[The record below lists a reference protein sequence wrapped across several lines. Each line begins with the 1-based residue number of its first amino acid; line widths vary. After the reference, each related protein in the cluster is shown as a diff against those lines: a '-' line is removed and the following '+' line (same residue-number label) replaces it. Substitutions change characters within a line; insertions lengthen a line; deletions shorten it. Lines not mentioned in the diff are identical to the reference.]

1 MKVDNFLCDVTCK
14 SLNSMSISSS
24 LVVIFVCIAKKSSK
38 YFSFNLILFVF
49 SNKGMY
55 LVIMHFKHCSILPH
69 HWVHI

>member
-38 YFSFNLILFVF
+38 YFSFNLILFF
-49 SNKGMY
+49 FQIKEC
-55 LVIMHFKHCSILPH
+55 I
-69 HWVHI
+69 